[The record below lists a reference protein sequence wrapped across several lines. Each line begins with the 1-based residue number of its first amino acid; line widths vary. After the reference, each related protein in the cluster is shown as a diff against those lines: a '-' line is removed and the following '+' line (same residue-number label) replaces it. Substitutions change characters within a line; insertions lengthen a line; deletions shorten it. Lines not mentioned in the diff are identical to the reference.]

1 MWGLTVMFISQIIM
15 LVIIFVS
22 LLPSLKDYHL
32 IFLTKIFCICFL
44 VGMAGATVGI
54 FELIIA
60 LLRLIF

>member
-1 MWGLTVMFISQIIM
+1 MWGLTIMFISQIIM
-15 LVIIFVS
+15 VVIIFVS

-32 IFLTKIFCICFL
+32 IFLIKIFYICFL

>member
-22 LLPSLKDYHL
+22 LLPSLKEYHL
-32 IFLTKIFCICFL
+32 IFLTKIFYICFL
-44 VGMAGATVGI
+44 VGMAGVIVGI

-60 LLRLIF
+60 LFRLIF

>member
-15 LVIIFVS
+15 VVIIFVS

-32 IFLTKIFCICFL
+32 IFLIKIFYICFL
-44 VGMAGATVGI
+44 AGMIGATVGI

-60 LLRLIF
+60 LFRLIF